1 MGEILTYNLLKRFQA
16 LLIVCVVVCCSSFT
30 NKIGNGSFHSSDLQA
45 KTIKCYPNPAISY
58 VNFELP
64 DNYLSK
70 DYLLQVYSFTGK
82 KMYEFNVNSAKA
94 TLTFN
99 NQFYRGIY
107 VYQLQDKAGRV
118 IETGKFQVTR

>member
-1 MGEILTYNLLKRFQA
+1 MGKIFTYNLLKRFQA
-16 LLIVCVVVCCSSFT
+16 LLIVCVVVFCSSFT
-30 NKIGNGSFHSSDLQA
+30 KSIGYRSFNNNDLQA

-64 DNYLSK
+64 DNYVSK

-82 KMYEFNVNSAKA
+82 KMYEANVNSAKT
-94 TLTFN
+94 TLPFN

-107 VYQLQDKAGRV
+107 VYQLQDKTGRV
-118 IETGKFQVTR
+118 VETGKFQVTR